1 MHGSK
6 EDTANMAPR
15 VTVQDLRNEARARLR
30 ECSGGKTISRMN
42 KKQVL
47 KFLDCIEDIEL
58 AAEYR
63 KQEDQRAVDR
73 ASTIPAGLFSERRPR
88 RKKQQVDD
96 EVTVARRPR
105 RRAAT
110 TSGSGHCSMK
120 GSGHSTYREFVRA
133 ELPKHRANGL
143 SSQEAMRAVG
153 AAWRK
158 HKTSGSGL
166 QQAGTG
172 LTQAGD
178 QEGDGFADELS
189 KWSGRA
195 ATGAAIAGAVQPE
208 LAPILEPAA
217 GVAKGISY

>member
-1 MHGSK
+1 
-6 EDTANMAPR
+6 
-15 VTVQDLRNEARARLR
+15 
-30 ECSGGKTISRMN
+30 
-42 KKQVL
+42 
-47 KFLDCIEDIEL
+47 
-58 AAEYR
+58 
-63 KQEDQRAVDR
+63 
-73 ASTIPAGLFSERRPR
+73 
-88 RKKQQVDD
+88 
-96 EVTVARRPR
+96 
-105 RRAAT
+105 
-110 TSGSGHCSMK
+110 
-120 GSGHSTYREFVRA
+120 
-133 ELPKHRANGL
+133 
-143 SSQEAMRAVG
+143 MRAVG

-217 GVAKGISY
+217 GVAKGISYISSLF